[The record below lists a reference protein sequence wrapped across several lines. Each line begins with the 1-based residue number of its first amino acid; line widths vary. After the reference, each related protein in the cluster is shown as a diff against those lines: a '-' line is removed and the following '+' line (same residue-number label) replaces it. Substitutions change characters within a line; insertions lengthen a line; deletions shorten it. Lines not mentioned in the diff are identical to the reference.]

1 MALHTVQNTEWI
13 STGEAA
19 HRLQVGSI
27 NTVKRWAAEGKLQSR
42 RIGNRIKISA
52 VSVDRL
58 LQASDNNVTR
68 MQRLAAT
75 LNELAVLGEEL
86 SAEEWHQVLAERP
99 GRLPRP

>member
-1 MALHTVQNTEWI
+1 MALHTVQKAEWI

-27 NTVKRWAAEGKLQSR
+27 NTVKRWTAEGKLQSR

-86 SAEEWHQVLAERP
+86 SAEEWHQVLTEPP
-99 GRLPRP
+99 GRLPGP